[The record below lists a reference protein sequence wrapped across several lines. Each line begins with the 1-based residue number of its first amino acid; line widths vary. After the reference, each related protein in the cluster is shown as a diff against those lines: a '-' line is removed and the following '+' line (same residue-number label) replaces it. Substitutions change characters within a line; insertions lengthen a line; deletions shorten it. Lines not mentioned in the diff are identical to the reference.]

1 MSCAA
6 RSDRP
11 LYARNQ
17 HRERILGAQSL
28 LEGCQ
33 RAFMEQPRSN
43 KISSVME
50 EEAKVI
56 EAHPRIGMLGTEYLF
71 SKGQCSSEE

>member
-1 MSCAA
+1 
-6 RSDRP
+6 
-11 LYARNQ
+11 
-17 HRERILGAQSL
+17 
-28 LEGCQ
+28 
-33 RAFMEQPRSN
+33 MEQPRSN